1 MKQQF
6 LYILIALFTMSINAS
21 QKQYSEPDFAFPKQ
35 VSSQASEMLE
45 RAVAEPLSTTD
56 LHNAPSTTTA
66 CLKSCNAYPPW
77 SQRKPTR
84 ASRQC
89 LRCLRQGFTTTFIR
103 MTDGNMTVAKSPTLP
118 CPMTTCCGAADS
130 SEPA

>member
-45 RAVAEPLSTTD
+45 KAVAD
-56 LHNAPSTTTA
+56 GD
-66 CLKSCNAYPPW
+66 LKSCNAYPPW